1 MSQIVILHPDLV
13 RARTPCPAPSNLSSV
28 SAGYKVPSYYVDR
41 LWQAGVVPM
50 HPYALIEHP
59 VLQKCFTKAE
69 YERQKGQPVWKDRMG
84 VPVATIALENLSQ
97 FRIAKSY
104 AEQSLHGELEVILR
118 VSIELVGE
126 SRIRC

>member
-1 MSQIVILHPDLV
+1 
-13 RARTPCPAPSNLSSV
+13 
-28 SAGYKVPSYYVDR
+28 
-41 LWQAGVVPM
+41 M